1 MKLSIKNKKIV
12 IVCIVILI
20 VAVICGIYFYSRNSY
35 TTNDSLKDNAYI
47 DIWRDTS
54 MDMDIALYKL

>member
-47 DIWRDTS
+47 KISSLAKCDNFNGYI
-54 MDMDIALYKL
+54 Y